1 METSG
6 ERLSVHLQKAIISTP
21 VNKVSVFRFH
31 DNKLFNESYEFSF
44 GNEFMYVGSQHYNLN
59 RLVTYK
65 IGDGKLWL
73 YF

>member
-6 ERLSVHLQKAIISTP
+6 ERLSGHLQKAITGRP

-31 DNKLFNESYEFSF
+31 DGKLFNDSHEFSF
-44 GNEFMYVGSQHYNLN
+44 GNEFMYVGSQNYNLN
-59 RLVTYK
+59 RLITYK
-65 IGDGKLWL
+65 ISGSELWL